1 MKDFEIGLPKDA
13 SLLVNVTDKNLYN
26 YDFTSYS
33 LLPLQRIASKSIAVK
48 IKNSLFS
55 NISEMSLIENLSN
68 QKETGET
75 YAVIKDNLSGEN
87 KSFVTLDKKIVKELG
102 VLPELSAIQGQL
114 ASISEQIEG
123 LNQII
128 QRVEKGQ
135 YNDRYAGFFSSRQLV
150 VEGLASENESNKREL
165 LISSIKIAN
174 ETISKLMLSIH
185 EDAALLID
193 SKTKSKDARRIDN
206 LLQTSLGY
214 LNSAVQLNL
223 IAYTALGEKQS
234 LFATL
239 TNYHSFVK
247 QVLMKENESG
257 RTIAW
262 LLDNAHVGDDGRIQE
277 LTNDLSTKIEV
288 LIATYNN
295 ERTDVTENERIEN

>member
-1 MKDFEIGLPKDA
+1 
-13 SLLVNVTDKNLYN
+13 
-26 YDFTSYS
+26 
-33 LLPLQRIASKSIAVK
+33 
-48 IKNSLFS
+48 
-55 NISEMSLIENLSN
+55 
-68 QKETGET
+68 
-75 YAVIKDNLSGEN
+75 
-87 KSFVTLDKKIVKELG
+87 
-102 VLPELSAIQGQL
+102 
-114 ASISEQIEG
+114 
-123 LNQII
+123 
-128 QRVEKGQ
+128 
-135 YNDRYAGFFSSRQLV
+135 
-150 VEGLASENESNKREL
+150 
-165 LISSIKIAN
+165 
-174 ETISKLMLSIH
+174 MLSIH

-257 RTIAW
+257 TTIAW

>member
-1 MKDFEIGLPKDA
+1 M
-13 SLLVNVTDKNLYN
+13 
-26 YDFTSYS
+26 
-33 LLPLQRIASKSIAVK
+33 
-48 IKNSLFS
+48 
-55 NISEMSLIENLSN
+55 
-68 QKETGET
+68 
-75 YAVIKDNLSGEN
+75 
-87 KSFVTLDKKIVKELG
+87 
-102 VLPELSAIQGQL
+102 
-114 ASISEQIEG
+114 
-123 LNQII
+123 
-128 QRVEKGQ
+128 
-135 YNDRYAGFFSSRQLV
+135 
-150 VEGLASENESNKREL
+150 
-165 LISSIKIAN
+165 
-174 ETISKLMLSIH
+174 
-185 EDAALLID
+185 
-193 SKTKSKDARRIDN
+193 
-206 LLQTSLGY
+206 QTSLGY
-214 LNSAVQLNL
+214 LNSTVQLNL